1 MTSNHQE
8 VNQFL
13 VQVFNEILKTE
24 ELCISNSK
32 FTNLSLREIHI
43 IETVCLA
50 NDKGEDNSSMAIAQ
64 ALQITPGTLT
74 TAVSLLERKGY
85 LRREKD
91 INDKRVVR
99 ITATDIGLAAQECH
113 IAFHKEMVDN
123 ILSCLDEEEAEVF
136 VRGLS
141 NIASFFREKYMHTS
155 RVQK

>member
-64 ALQITPGTLT
+64 ALQITPGTLQQL
-74 TAVSLLERKGY
+74 SPFWN
-85 LRREKD
+85 EKD
-91 INDKRVVR
+91 ISVAKRISTINVLYELQR
-99 ITATDIGLAAQECH
+99 PISDSLPRNATLP
-113 IAFHKEMVDN
+113 FTK
-123 ILSCLDEEEAEVF
+123 
-136 VRGLS
+136 
-141 NIASFFREKYMHTS
+141 KW
-155 RVQK
+155 